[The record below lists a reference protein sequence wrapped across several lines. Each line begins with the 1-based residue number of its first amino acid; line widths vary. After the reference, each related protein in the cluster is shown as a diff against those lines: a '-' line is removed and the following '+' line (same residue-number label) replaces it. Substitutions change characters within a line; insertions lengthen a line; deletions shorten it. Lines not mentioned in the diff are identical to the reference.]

1 MKLKIKENDMKKKAY
16 MMPAMQVVEVKTQG
30 ILAASGVS
38 SDEILYGG
46 VDVDGLLDPAAPE
59 QDIDKL
65 LLGD

>member
-1 MKLKIKENDMKKKAY
+1 MKKKNTY
-16 MMPAMQVVEVKTQG
+16 MAPSMQTVEVRTRG

-38 SDEILYGG
+38 SDGILYGG

>member
-1 MKLKIKENDMKKKAY
+1 MKKKAY

-38 SDEILYGG
+38 SDGILYGG